1 MADFAITITIDT
13 PPQTVTLEHLLAT
26 GVAADGR
33 T

>member
-13 PPQTVTLEHLLAT
+13 PPEMVTLEHLLAT
-26 GVAADGR
+26 GVAADEP